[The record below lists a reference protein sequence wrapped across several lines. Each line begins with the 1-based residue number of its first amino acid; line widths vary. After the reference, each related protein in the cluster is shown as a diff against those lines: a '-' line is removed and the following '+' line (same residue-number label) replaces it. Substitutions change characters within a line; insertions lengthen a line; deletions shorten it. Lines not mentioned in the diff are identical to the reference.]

1 MWECCNVC
9 EHNYLLSM
17 VLYHFFSL
25 PIYLSIYQ
33 FFKIIM
39 KEGALQEIVYDMNW
53 LLIVKVHNHNHPNIP
68 YFPAY
73 KMHFFPRKM

>member
-1 MWECCNVC
+1 
-9 EHNYLLSM
+9 
-17 VLYHFFSL
+17 
-25 PIYLSIYQ
+25 
-33 FFKIIM
+33 M

-73 KMHFFPRKM
+73 KTHFFSRKYNLNLNCLLYAEGKYLFPKL